1 MFLTTEHLHKA
12 LQTLEGA
19 LEQIGEQEEGATAY
33 EIFLSSIIQNYELAL
48 ETSGKLLRKAI
59 RPYFGEPLRVASL
72 TYADLFREAVRHGL
86 LEPELVM
93 RWLTCRNSRNRTAP
107 DYGAAFAERLLPMMR
122 GFIDDGRQ
130 LAATLDRI
138 LQTEE

>member
-1 MFLTTEHLHKA
+1 MFLTTEHLLKA

-19 LEQIGEQEEGATAY
+19 LEQIGEQEEGSTAY

-48 ETSGKLLRKAI
+48 ETSGKLLRKAV

-72 TYADLFREAVRHGL
+72 TYADLFREASRHGL
-86 LEPELVM
+86 LEPGLVM

-107 DYGAAFAERLLPMMR
+107 DYGEGFAERLLPLMR
-122 GFIDDGRQ
+122 SFIADGRN

-138 LQTEE
+138 LPTEE